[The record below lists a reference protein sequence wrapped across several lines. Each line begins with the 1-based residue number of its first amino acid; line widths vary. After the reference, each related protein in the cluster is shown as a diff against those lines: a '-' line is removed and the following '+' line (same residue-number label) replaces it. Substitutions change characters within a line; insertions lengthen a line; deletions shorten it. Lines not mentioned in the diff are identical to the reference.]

1 MFRAFQKKE
10 RRPYHMSDALKTR
23 RALLP
28 DGHDDSDKDSP
39 DALKL
44 TVAGSM
50 GEVPASEWDAC
61 AGGNPTLSHA
71 FLSALEDSGSTTAA
85 TGWLARHLTVWSERE
100 PGRLLA
106 AAPLYVKNH
115 SYGEYV
121 FDWGWADAYE
131 RAGGRYYPKLQC
143 AVPFTPVPGRRLLV
157 RGDLRTD
164 EPDAKALAQGLLA
177 GMVQIGEQNRLSS
190 LHITFCGREEW
201 DLGGELGLLKRKGL
215 QYHWHNRGYESFED
229 FLGALASRKRKN
241 LRKERQRALG
251 GGLEVKRLTGAAI
264 KPEHWDAFHRFYLS
278 TVDKK
283 WAQAYLNRDFFR
295 LLGERMADRVLLVMA
310 ELDGRPVAGALN
322 LIGEDALYGRNW
334 GALAE
339 FDNLHFECCYYQ
351 AIEFAIERGL
361 ARVEAGAQG
370 EHKIRRGYLPVETHS
385 LHWIAD
391 PGLEAPIANFVR
403 REAESIDEDAR
414 LLMEHSPYRQ
424 TGES

>member
-1 MFRAFQKKE
+1 VKE
-10 RRPYHMSDALKTR
+10 AT
-23 RALLP
+23 ALP
-28 DGHDDSDKDSP
+28 DGRERDD
-39 DALKL
+39 AIKL
-44 TVAGSM
+44 TVAKGM
-50 GEVPASEWDAC
+50 GDLPAAQWDAC
-61 AGGNPTLSHA
+61 AGGNPTLRHA
-71 FLSALEDSGSTTAA
+71 FLSALEDSGTTTAE
-85 TGWLARHLTVWSERE
+85 TGWMPRHLAIWSEAE

-143 AVPFTPVPGRRLLV
+143 SVPFTPVPGRRLLL
-157 RGDLRTD
+157 RSDLKPG
-164 EPDAKALAQGLLA
+164 EPDARDLSDALLA
-177 GMVQIGEQNRLSS
+177 GMVQLGDQNKLSS
-190 LHITFCGREEW
+190 LHVTFCEKAEW
-201 DLGGELGLLKRKGL
+201 DLGGEMGLMRRKGL
-215 QYHWHNRGYESFED
+215 QYHWRNQGYED
-229 FLGALASRKRKN
+229 FDGFLAALASRKRKN
-241 LRKERQRALG
+241 LRKERERARAG
-251 GGLEVKRLTGAAI
+251 GIEIKRLTGAEL
-264 KPEHWDAFHRFYLS
+264 KPGHWDAFHRFYLS

-283 WAQAYLNRDFFR
+283 WAQAYLNREFFQ
-295 LLGERMADRVLLVMA
+295 LLGERMADSVLLVMA
-310 ELDGRPVAGALN
+310 EMDGHPVAGALN

-370 EHKIRRGYLPVETHS
+370 EHKIRRGYLPVETYS

-391 PGLEAPIANFVR
+391 PALAEPVANFVE
-403 REAESIDEDAR
+403 REAESIEEDAR